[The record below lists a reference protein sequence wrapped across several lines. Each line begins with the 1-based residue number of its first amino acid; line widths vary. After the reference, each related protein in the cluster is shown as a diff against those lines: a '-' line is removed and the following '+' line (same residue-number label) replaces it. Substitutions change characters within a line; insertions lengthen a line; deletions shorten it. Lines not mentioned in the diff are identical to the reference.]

1 MNKHKLLSFVLAGAL
16 VAGTCQSYVRV
27 NGIEYAEEDTDQRY
41 SIVHVV
47 STRPGTDTDVVMTRR
62 CLLELFETGSEV
74 VFNGQPISVSQAV
87 EMMEF

>member
-1 MNKHKLLSFVLAGAL
+1 MKNKLLSFVLAGAL

-27 NGIEYAEEDTDQRY
+27 KEIEYREADPDQRY

-47 STRPGTDTDVVMTRR
+47 STRPGTDTDVVMTGR
-62 CLLELFETGSEV
+62 CLLELFEMGSEV

-87 EMMEF
+87 EMSTF